1 MTGRKS
7 GSSLFANSS
16 AGPSRC
22 AGSFS
27 DAKKPGD
34 LPGFKGVKSPS
45 EFFDLSANHS
55 RKQFETLT
63 EQAKEFVVQQR
74 NAVRAAGYNL

>member
-1 MTGRKS
+1 MPAPGHPVA
-7 GSSLFANSS
+7 LVHS
-16 AGPSRC
+16 ATQ
-22 AGSFS
+22 
-27 DAKKPGD
+27 KKPGD